1 MSISCQKSLFTLD
14 EDITYI
20 NCAYMSPMLKSVE
33 EVGHSGI
40 NQKRSPNHV
49 TATDFFENSEK
60 LRSEFAKL
68 INASNPSDCAII
80 ASVSYGIATVAKNI
94 ELNRGEEILVL
105 EEQFPSNY
113 YSWDRKAKEAGAH
126 IITVDPQNDS
136 ERGGSWNENILNAIN
151 SRTKVIAMPHVHWAD
166 GTKFDLVKIRNRAD
180 EVGAYLII
188 DGTQSVG
195 ALPFDVQE
203 IKPDALICAGYKW
216 LLGPYSLGMAFYG
229 ERFKDGV
236 PIEENWKNRFDSA
249 NFAGLVSY
257 EERYMEGSLRFDV
270 GEHSNF
276 ILTPMLLK
284 SIEQLNTWT
293 PAGIQEYCREIVAD
307 SVEKLLENG
316 FVIETERFRS
326 SHLFGIRMKGK
337 DVEEVRRKLEANR
350 VFVSIRGDAVRVSPH
365 VYNIKEDMERLANI
379 LIEC

>member
-1 MSISCQKSLFTLD
+1 M
-14 EDITYI
+14 
-20 NCAYMSPMLKSVE
+20 
-33 EVGHSGI
+33 
-40 NQKRSPNHV
+40 
-49 TATDFFENSEK
+49 
-60 LRSEFAKL
+60 
-68 INASNPSDCAII
+68 
-80 ASVSYGIATVAKNI
+80 
-94 ELNRGEEILVL
+94 
-105 EEQFPSNY
+105 
-113 YSWDRKAKEAGAH
+113 
-126 IITVDPQNDS
+126 
-136 ERGGSWNENILNAIN
+136 
-151 SRTKVIAMPHVHWAD
+151 
-166 GTKFDLVKIRNRAD
+166 
-180 EVGAYLII
+180 
-188 DGTQSVG
+188 
-195 ALPFDVQE
+195 PFDVQE

-229 ERFKDGV
+229 ERFKNGV

-293 PAGIQEYCREIVAD
+293 PTGIQEYCSKIVAD
-307 SVEKLLENG
+307 SVDKLLENG

-326 SHLFGIRMKGK
+326 SHLFGIRMRGK
-337 DVEEVRRKLEANR
+337 DVEEVRRKLEANK

-365 VYNIKEDMERLANI
+365 VYNTKEDMERLANI